1 MKWVADAKP
10 LRPRRYEIKHDP
22 SAGYYLFVYE
32 NDKCIRDH
40 LQDTLEIVMEC
51 ALEDYGVPKDLWRK
65 VEE

>member
-1 MKWVADAKP
+1 MKWIAAANNLK
-10 LRPRRYEIKHDP
+10 PRRYEIKYDP
-22 SAGYYLFVYE
+22 SAGFYLLVYE

-65 VEE
+65 VEG